1 VFADG
6 TVLLGKGD
14 GTFTTGTKLSVTGL
28 NAATLIAT
36 ADFNGDGKP
45 DLVVNSQTLNTFS
58 VLLGNGDGTFQAAI
72 VTSTSTPITS
82 LAAADLNGDSNADI
96 LATTGSPAALTTFIS
111 QGNGCSLEM
120 VTAHSMQPQQQPR
133 QPAR

>member
-1 VFADG
+1 
-6 TVLLGKGD
+6 VLLGKGD